1 MPLGFIL
8 HPTYYIEK
16 GRPIV
21 HLFGKD
27 ENGESFVVRDDRARP
42 HFYIA
47 TEDLPRARKISDLNV
62 EECDW
67 KSVDGREVAR
77 VFVGTPPEA
86 PLLRDQLQSSGIATF
101 EADIPF
107 ATTFLIERGIRGA
120 LRIEGAS
127 RSGRLLRHVYQN
139 PEISPAEWIPT
150 LAAVSIDIET
160 DPEARQ
166 IYSIAL
172 YAEGVREVLIIG
184 DPVEA
189 GNITVQPCV
198 DERELCARFARRLRE
213 IDPDI
218 LTGWNVIDFD
228 LKVLE
233 EAFTRTRVPFN
244 LGRADLPCKL
254 RLETGIWGSSRAI
267 IPGRVVLDALSL
279 VRDSFIRLDDYRLE
293 TAAQEILGRG
303 KVIHSEDR
311 AEEITNAFLHDRERF
326 VRYNLVDCELVSEI
340 LAARNLLDLTIR
352 RSLLTGMPLD
362 RVGGSIATFDFLY
375 LSELHAA
382 KTCAIT
388 VPEGRVSAPTQ
399 GGFVLDSLPGL
410 YDRVG
415 VFDFRS
421 LYPSL
426 IRTFRL
432 DPLAVIPRGHEP
444 KTGAPIT
451 TPNGARFER
460 EGGILPKLLDDLFPR
475 REQALRENDTRRAQ
489 AIKILMNS
497 FYGVLGTPRCRFYS
511 PETANAITSL
521 GQKILRWTR
530 DTFEKRGLPVL
541 YGDTDSL
548 FVDLGAEPSED
559 AALDRGRTLAAE
571 LNREIAESLAREY
584 DVESR
589 LELRF
594 ERLYTR
600 LLLPAL
606 RGSSQGSKKRYV
618 GLIRED
624 GEERLHFVG
633 LESVRRD
640 WTEVAKQYQR
650 ELVRRVFADEPVEE
664 FTRQFL
670 DRLRAGGF
678 DEDLVYRRALRKSTE
693 EYTSTTPPHVQA
705 AMKMSRPPGR
715 IIAYVFTID
724 GPEPADERKHPL
736 DYEHY
741 VEKQVR
747 PIAESILSLIGL
759 DWDKVTGMQGTLF

>member
-16 GRPIV
+16 GRAIV

-27 ENGESFVVRDDRARP
+27 ENGESFVVRDDRLSP
-42 HFYIA
+42 HFYVA
-47 TEDLPRARKISDLNV
+47 TEDLERAGKVAKLNV
-62 EECDW
+62 EECGW
-67 KSVDGREVAR
+67 RSVDGRPVTR
-77 VFVGTPPEA
+77 VYVDTPPSA
-86 PLLRDQLQSSGIATF
+86 PVLRDALQKAGIATF

-107 ATTFLIERGIRGA
+107 ATTFLIQRGIRGSM
-120 LRIEGAS
+120 RIEGTS
-127 RSGRLLRHVYQN
+127 RPGRLLQHVYQN
-139 PEISPAEWIPT
+139 PTLEPAEWIPR
-150 LAAVSIDIET
+150 LRVVSFDIET
-160 DPEARQ
+160 DAEAKQ
-166 IYSIAL
+166 LYSIAMCGD
-172 YAEGVREVLIIG
+172 GVREVLIVG
-184 DPVEA
+184 DAP
-189 GNITVQPCV
+189 TVDGIVVRGCR
-198 DERELCARFARRLRE
+198 DERELCALFAQRLRE
-213 IDPDI
+213 IDPDV

-233 EAFTRTRVPFN
+233 ETFQRTRVPFH
-244 LGRADLPCKL
+244 LGRAELPCKL
-254 RLETGIWGSSRAI
+254 RLESGIWGSSRAI

-303 KVIHSEDR
+303 KVIHSEER
-311 AEEITNAFLHDRERF
+311 SEEITEAFLRDRERF

-340 LAARNLLDLTIR
+340 LEARDLLDLTIR

-375 LSELHAA
+375 LSELHARNV
-382 KTCAIT
+382 CAIT
-388 VPEGRVSAPTQ
+388 VPEGRVSLPTQ

-421 LYPSL
+421 LYPSI

-432 DPLAVIPRGHEP
+432 DPLSVIPRGREP
-444 KTGAPIT
+444 KSGPPIVS
-451 TPNGARFER
+451 PNGARFER
-460 EGGILPKLLDDLFPR
+460 EGGILPELLDRLFPL
-475 REQALRENDTRRAQ
+475 REQAQRENDPRRAQ

-511 PETANAITSL
+511 PDTANAITSL

-530 DTFEKRGLPVL
+530 DAFERRGLPVL

-548 FVDLGAEPSED
+548 FVDLGSEPDD
-559 AALDRGRTLAAE
+559 ARAAARGRALAEE
-571 LNREIAESLAREY
+571 LNREIAESIAREY
-584 DVESR
+584 QVESR

-594 ERLYTR
+594 EKLYSR

-618 GLIRED
+618 GMLREN

-640 WTEVAKQYQR
+640 WTDLAKQYQR
-650 ELVRRVFADEPVEE
+650 ELVHLVFHDRPVE
-664 FTRQFL
+664 
-670 DRLRAGGF
+670 
-678 DEDLVYRRALRKSTE
+678 
-693 EYTSTTPPHVQA
+693 
-705 AMKMSRPPGR
+705 
-715 IIAYVFTID
+715 
-724 GPEPADERKHPL
+724 
-736 DYEHY
+736 
-741 VEKQVR
+741 
-747 PIAESILSLIGL
+747 
-759 DWDKVTGMQGTLF
+759 

>member
-16 GRPIV
+16 GRAIV

-27 ENGESFVVRDDRARP
+27 ENGETFVVRDDRLSP
-42 HFYIA
+42 HFYVA
-47 TEDLPRARKISDLNV
+47 TEDLERAGKVAKLNV
-62 EECDW
+62 EECEW
-67 KSVDGREVAR
+67 KSVDGRSVTR
-77 VFVGTPPEA
+77 VFVETPPSA
-86 PLLRDQLQSSGIATF
+86 PILRDSLQKAGIATF

-107 ATTFLIERGIRGA
+107 ATTFLIQRGIRGSM
-120 LRIEGAS
+120 RIEGTS
-127 RSGRLLRHVYQN
+127 RPGRLLQHVYQN
-139 PEISPAEWIPT
+139 PTLEPAEWIPK
-150 LAAVSIDIET
+150 LRVVSFDIET
-160 DPEARQ
+160 DAEAKQ
-166 IYSIAL
+166 LYSIAMCGD
-172 YAEGVREVLIIG
+172 GVREVLIIG
-184 DPVEA
+184 DPPVVE
-189 GNITVQPCV
+189 GIEVRGCR
-198 DERELCARFARRLRE
+198 DERELCATFAQRLRD
-213 IDPDI
+213 IDPDV

-233 EAFTRTRVPFN
+233 EAFLRTRVPFH
-244 LGRADLPCKL
+244 LGRAELPCKL
-254 RLETGIWGSSRAI
+254 RLETGVWGSSRAI

-303 KVIHSEDR
+303 KVIHSEER
-311 AEEITNAFLHDRERF
+311 SEEITEAFLRDRERF

-340 LAARNLLDLTIR
+340 LEARDLLDLTIR

-375 LSELHAA
+375 LSQLHGRNV
-382 KTCAIT
+382 CAIT
-388 VPEGRVSAPTQ
+388 VPEGRVSLPTQ

-421 LYPSL
+421 LYPSI

-432 DPLAVIPRGHEP
+432 DPLSVIPRGHEP
-444 KTGAPIT
+444 KSGPPIVS
-451 TPNGARFER
+451 PNGARFER
-460 EGGILPKLLDDLFPR
+460 EGGILPELLDRLFPL
-475 REQALRENDTRRAQ
+475 REQAQRENDSRRAQ

-497 FYGVLGTPRCRFYS
+497 LYGVLGTPRCRFYS
-511 PETANAITSL
+511 PDTANAITSL

-530 DTFEKRGLPVL
+530 DAFERRGLPVL

-548 FVDLGAEPSED
+548 FVDLGSESDDSGAAARARALAE
-559 AALDRGRTLAAE
+559 E
-571 LNREIAESLAREY
+571 LNREIAESIAREY
-584 DVESR
+584 RVESR

-594 ERLYTR
+594 ERLYSR

-618 GLIRED
+618 GMLREE
-624 GEERLHFVG
+624 GAERLHFVG

-640 WTEVAKQYQR
+640 WTDLAKQYQR
-650 ELVRRVFADEPVEE
+650 ELVHLVFHDRPVEE

-670 DRLRAGGF
+670 DRLRSGGF
-678 DEDLVYRRALRKSTE
+678 DDDLVYRRALRKSTE
-693 EYTSTTPPHVQA
+693 DYTSNTPPHVQA
-705 AMKMSRPPGR
+705 AMKMTRPPGR
-715 IIAYVFTID
+715 IIHYVFTID
-724 GPEPADERKHPL
+724 GPEPVSERKHPL

-741 VEKQVR
+741 VEKQIR
-747 PIAESILSLIGL
+747 PIAESVLSLIGL